1 VVCACCDKL
10 TMISTGRQGARPV
23 IDPNLQKVM
32 EKRDEALR
40 EAEQWQAWI
49 EAYIELS
56 GYPSA
61 ELQRRRYRRVCG
73 FGCRRSLEGQ

>member
-1 VVCACCDKL
+1 
-10 TMISTGRQGARPV
+10 V

-61 ELQRRRYRRVCG
+61 ELQRKHHTRV
-73 FGCRRSLEGQ
+73 FGSGWRCRLEGQ